1 MLLLRR
7 KSAAVLIALVASGV
21 SAGSARAASP
31 WSASA
36 VVSPTLDTI
45 ADSVSVGFGADGHG
59 VVSWRYASDPLHP
72 SLLKGATA
80 LARVNSAGR
89 VGGRFDVSRGVVG
102 EPVMLGRDRY
112 ALLRRGARC
121 SDPFGCVP
129 DGTGTRVRLTV
140 AFGRTTGGL
149 GRAREIDRFTGG
161 GDAMIAGNRRGQLAV
176 VYTERRAGDDVVWLV
191 QRAPDRPFSRPRA
204 VARGPGI
211 GQAVVAVGDH
221 GEVLA
226 VYSRAGRL
234 HARLRAPGH
243 GLGRAQDLGPAAD
256 LFAMTAAVTPRGRA
270 LVAGQYSRLVGIG
283 GIPDSA
289 MTVRLTTRGAR
300 AARFGAMR
308 LLDRARIVGGLTP
321 KILVAVDPHSAATFA
336 WNSASTAAPYLARA
350 RRIDARGRIGPT
362 RDLPLTDVGGLAAR
376 PNGTV
381 AIVGQGALRTFPGP
395 LQTARE
401 IVATLSTTA
410 GTFLPAE
417 LIALAP
423 GGANPAVAVNP
434 KTGQP
439 TAVWYGTGPTGT
451 TTVQIATRT

>member
-1 MLLLRR
+1 
-7 KSAAVLIALVASGV
+7 
-21 SAGSARAASP
+21 
-31 WSASA
+31 

-45 ADSVSVGFGADGHG
+45 ADSVSVGFGTDGHG
-59 VVSWRYASDPLHP
+59 LLSWRYASDPLHP
-72 SLLKGATA
+72 SLVKGGTA
-80 LARVNSAGR
+80 LAHVNAAGR
-89 VGGRFDVSRGVVG
+89 AGGRVDVSRPIVG
-102 EPVMLGRDRY
+102 EPVMFGRDRY

-129 DGTGTRVRLTV
+129 DGTGVPVRLTV
-140 AFGRTTGGL
+140 AIGHTTGSLGRT
-149 GRAREIDRFTGG
+149 REIDRFTGG

-176 VYTERRAGDDVVWLV
+176 IYTERRAGDDVVWLAE
-191 QRAPDRPFSRPRA
+191 RAPDRPFSRPLA
-204 VARGPGI
+204 IARGPGI
-211 GQAVVAVGDH
+211 GRAVVAVGDR
-221 GEVLA
+221 GDVLA

-234 HARLRAPGH
+234 DARLQAPGH
-243 GLGRAQDLGPAAD
+243 GLGRAQDLGSAAD

-270 LVAGQYSRLVGIG
+270 LVAGQYSQLVGAG
-283 GIPDSA
+283 GISDSA

-321 KILVAVDPHSAATFA
+321 KILVAVDPHGTATFA
-336 WNSASTAAPYLARA
+336 WDSGSAAAPYVARV
-350 RRIDARGRIGPT
+350 RRVDARGRIGPT
-362 RDLPLTDVGGLAAR
+362 QDLPLTDAGDLAAR
-376 PNGTV
+376 PDGTV

-401 IVATLSTTA
+401 IVAILSTAA

-423 GGANPAVAVNP
+423 GGAIPAIAVNP

-439 TAVWYGTGPTGT
+439 TAVWYGSGPTGT